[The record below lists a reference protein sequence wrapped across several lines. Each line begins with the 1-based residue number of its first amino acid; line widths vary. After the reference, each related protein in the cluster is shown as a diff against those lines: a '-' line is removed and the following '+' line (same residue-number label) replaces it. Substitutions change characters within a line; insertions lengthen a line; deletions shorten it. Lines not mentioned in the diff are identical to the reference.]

1 MKKHILILLSFFFFG
16 VNYAQT
22 PIHSSEAIHHP
33 IVAKNGMV
41 ATQHVEASKVGLE
54 ILEQGGNAVDAAV
67 AIGFSLAVVLP
78 RAGNLGGGGFLLFHD
93 QKNKTTTAFNY
104 REKAPKNATRDM
116 YLDKQGEVDK
126 QRFNQSYLSVG
137 VPGTVKGLTEALEK
151 HGTMSLAQVLE
162 PAIRLAKFGFP
173 VTDDLSRVL
182 KAYEKRLKNC
192 EVTESIFY
200 KEDGSFYE
208 VGDTL
213 IQSDLAWS
221 LQQISD
227 QGSNAFYK
235 GELAKRITNGII
247 KQGGIITLSDL
258 KNYKVDIRD
267 AISGSYRGYE
277 IVSMPPPSS
286 GGVHVIQML
295 NMLEYFP
302 MKNLGHNTAE
312 SIHLLAETMR
322 LAYADR
328 SEHLGDPF
336 YWNIP
341 IEGLTSKEY
350 AFDLTNKISPYKAND
365 SQLIKPGKPSD
376 FESEETTHFSVID
389 QDGNVVSNTYTLN
402 FSFGTGLMIAGTGI
416 LLNNE
421 MGDFSAKP
429 GVPNAFGL
437 IGGEANAVEAGKRPL
452 SSMTPTI
459 VFKDEKPFLVT
470 GSPGGS
476 RIISTVLQLIVNV
489 IDYDLNVAEAAHAP
503 RIHHQWFPDIL
514 YYEKS
519 LNRDTRNL
527 LGLKGHILKAR
538 NAMGST
544 QSIMLK
550 DGLLY
555 GASDPRRPDALTLGF

>member
-1 MKKHILILLSFFFFG
+1 
-16 VNYAQT
+16 
-22 PIHSSEAIHHP
+22 
-33 IVAKNGMV
+33 
-41 ATQHVEASKVGLE
+41 
-54 ILEQGGNAVDAAV
+54 
-67 AIGFSLAVVLP
+67 
-78 RAGNLGGGGFLLFHD
+78 
-93 QKNKTTTAFNY
+93 
-104 REKAPKNATRDM
+104 
-116 YLDKQGEVDK
+116 
-126 QRFNQSYLSVG
+126 
-137 VPGTVKGLTEALEK
+137 
-151 HGTMSLAQVLE
+151 MSLAQVLE

-258 KNYKVDIRD
+258 KNYEVDIRD